1 VSHPYAVCA
10 YVLHYQRKNSYAP
23 RRGEINCT
31 AEEEDLLAANGVIEF
46 FALHE
51 GGPKLFVALT
61 EKGER
66 MAVDRSGRS
75 RQHWRRV
82 NTARVKAACAKGSG

>member
-1 VSHPYAVCA
+1 MSHPCAVCA
-10 YVLHYQRKNSYAP
+10 YVLHYQRKNNYAP

-31 AEEEDLLAANGVIEF
+31 AAEEDLLAANGVIEF
-46 FALHE
+46 FVLYE
-51 GGPKLFVALT
+51 GGLKLFVALT

-66 MAVDRSGRS
+66 MTVDRSGRS

-82 NTARVKAACAKGSG
+82 NTTRVRRAAGA